1 MDTNN
6 IPLEIPLEI
15 PWISNNLDHKFQ
27 NHFLKK
33 TSYMWNALAEDL
45 ETLWLLWIVCMQ
57 EEWCCET
64 KFQ

>member
-1 MDTNN
+1 MDTDN
-6 IPLEIPLEI
+6 IPLEI

-33 TSYMWNALAEDL
+33 TCYMWNELAEDL

-57 EEWCCET
+57 EESCCET